1 MTNDNA
7 TYAVRAIITNDTYEN
22 LRPLADVAVRAP
34 DVLMAVINND
44 PIPVKEVFLPNPSYD
59 DLVRAI
65 KMDIKTTGTDP
76 ERWMSLVRAGAK
88 IEAIKEYRNQTGI
101 GLKSSKDFI
110 EFMWDFI
117 RPPVAVAA

>member
-1 MTNDNA
+1 
-7 TYAVRAIITNDTYEN
+7 
-22 LRPLADVAVRAP
+22 
-34 DVLMAVINND
+34 
-44 PIPVKEVFLPNPSYD
+44 
-59 DLVRAI
+59 
-65 KMDIKTTGTDP
+65 MDIKTTGTDP